1 MSHFDSEPCEDCPTL
16 CENIA
21 AMGVAWHADWDGGRP
36 RLYAFVSG
44 IILSIL
50 SAALSYWIFLK
61 PVSLFNAYNSDGSLR
76 ARRRNYWLVPRAFP
90 GTTDRGERPDND
102 RFHRLTSMATFLI
115 FPAAVLLVSQ
125 GRPRH
130 STFPHRARTH
140 RTPHPTPHPH
150 RGLSPFG
157 ATRLVTLTQIVR

>member
-21 AMGVAWHADWDGGRP
+21 AVGVSWDPGWNEGRP
-36 RLYAFVSG
+36 RLPAFVSG

-50 SAALSYWIFLK
+50 SAALSYWIFQK
-61 PVSLFNAYNSDGSLR
+61 PVSLFNRYNSDGSLS
-76 ARRRNYWLVPRAFP
+76 ARRRNYWLVPRVFP
-90 GTTDRGERPDND
+90 GTTDRGERLLND
-102 RFHRLTSMATFLI
+102 RFHRLTSLATFLI

-130 STFPHRARTH
+130 STSPHCARTH
-140 RTPHPTPHPH
+140 RTPHLTHTAA
-150 RGLSPFG
+150 SV
-157 ATRLVTLTQIVR
+157 RLGRRVL